1 MEKMRR
7 VVKKDGTRKVFKIH
21 TSPMAVTP
29 VAKKAREAAS
39 TLNIWGETGLCCSA
53 GCFF

>member
-1 MEKMRR
+1 MKKMKR
-7 VVKKDGTRKVFKIH
+7 VVKREGARKGLKIP

-39 TLNIWGETGLCCSA
+39 TLNMCETEG
-53 GCFF
+53 